1 MRNYN
6 GLYQE
11 ADNSETVDQDI
22 FYRIKLLKGDIY
34 PISQYSPFSVTFVI
48 RGKITYNKNNDS
60 RNAILD
66 DQLAIIINRPDISI
80 SAIED
85 CEIIICN
92 LANNLKICPC
102 FALKTDKDES
112 VFSNFRIEII
122 EINSLIHNFLSSM
135 DLYLNVP
142 ENCFNYQ
149 EIKRLELLFLLKK
162 LYPQSKFCNLLST
175 NDLQEVDFKTLII
188 NNYSRVKNVKEL
200 ANLTYS
206 SMSTFSRKFKINFGL
221 PFNKWKKK
229 QIANDVYKEI
239 KYTKKSFK
247 NIATENDFAS
257 QAHFNRFCKK
267 HYGNTPSELR
277 NL

>member
-6 GLYQE
+6 ELYQKDVNNGTIDKE
-11 ADNSETVDQDI
+11 I
-22 FYRIKLLKGDIY
+22 FNRIKLLRGDIY
-34 PISQYSPFSVTFVI
+34 PISQFSPFSITFVI
-48 RGKITYNKNNDS
+48 RGKISYSKDNDS

-66 DQLAIIINRPDISI
+66 DQLAIIIDRPDISI

-92 LANNLKICPC
+92 LVNNLKICPC
-102 FALKTDKDES
+102 FVLKTDKHEYT
-112 VFSNFRIEII
+112 FINYRIEII
-122 EINSLIHNFLSSM
+122 EINSLIRTFLSSM

-142 ENCFNYQ
+142 GDCFNYQ
-149 EIKRLELLFLLKK
+149 EIKRLELLFLLKR
-162 LYPQSKFCNLLST
+162 LYPQTKFSNLLST
-175 NDLQEVDFKTLII
+175 EDLQEVDFKTLII
-188 NNYSRVKNVKEL
+188 NNYSRVKDVKDL

-247 NIATENDFAS
+247 NIAAENNFAS

-267 HYGNTPSELR
+267 HYGNTPGELR
-277 NL
+277 NI